1 MNREPGNCQKIE
13 SNWKKKKKKKKGKS
27 KIQWETG
34 TNAGGWVKNP
44 DFLKDTQMTCASGE
58 VIRRGHAGGTTSSI
72 PQRIITW
79 HWIKYD
85 LFFVILQ
92 FYNWLKVLKPVT
104 LTLSLETISNKRDW
118 DTIKLSK
125 SRWTPANN
133 NVEKKT
139 RDLFLDR
146 IVPLPAARWRQQYPN
161 GGYVYNTCKIK
172 YFLLEKMSTE

>member
-1 MNREPGNCQKIE
+1 MFWFVISWLLSYYFHIE
-13 SNWKKKKKKKKGKS
+13 RYLWVGSAVAWRNQWIGSPAIVRKSNQIEKKKKKKKKRGKS

-104 LTLSLETISNKRDW
+104 LTLSLETISNK
-118 DTIKLSK
+118 
-125 SRWTPANN
+125 
-133 NVEKKT
+133 
-139 RDLFLDR
+139 
-146 IVPLPAARWRQQYPN
+146 
-161 GGYVYNTCKIK
+161 
-172 YFLLEKMSTE
+172 